1 MRLLDAA
8 QYRKKATLRP
18 VNYNTGEL
26 TGTESMFF
34 YRDSGGRK
42 ERYGTTQQLPGYL
55 MTDEGRTIETVS
67 SLKFQRGD
75 KVDIKGNVYEITDIQ
90 VLAIE
95 ELGMGSWW
103 DFDNRDIT
111 VLTLT

>member
-42 ERYGTTQQLPGYL
+42 ERYGITQQLPGYL

-75 KVDIKGNVYEITDIQ
+75 KVDIKGNVYEITNIQ